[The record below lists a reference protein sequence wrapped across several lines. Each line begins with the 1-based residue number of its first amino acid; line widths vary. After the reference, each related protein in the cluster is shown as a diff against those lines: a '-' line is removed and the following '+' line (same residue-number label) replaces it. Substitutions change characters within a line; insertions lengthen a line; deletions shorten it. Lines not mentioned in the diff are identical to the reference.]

1 MENLK
6 LRIKIRDCELEA
18 EGPQTFVHE
27 QFEAFKQLL
36 ADMTQKSVLS
46 ELRDETDRV
55 PSQELSSPPRFPH
68 EQALPKN
75 SPVAALQ
82 KLLAWNDRTQQVTC
96 AVIPEGH
103 LRTADTVLL
112 LLWGYQ
118 ELRGLSEISAMIL
131 NRGLKSAGFSQFRL
145 DRIMTPYLKDRL
157 VLRSGVGKGGRYRL
171 TTRGVEKAQDLVQTL
186 AALIPDP
193 LP

>member
-6 LRIKIRDCELEA
+6 LRIKVRDCELEA

-75 SPVAALQ
+75 SPAAALQ

-145 DRIMTPYLKDRL
+145 DRIHDALPE
-157 VLRSGVGKGGRYRL
+157 RSAGTAIGSWERWTVS
-171 TTRGVEKAQDLVQTL
+171 TDDAWS
-186 AALIPDP
+186 
-193 LP
+193 

>member
-6 LRIKIRDCELEA
+6 LRIKVRDCELEA

-75 SPVAALQ
+75 SPAAALQ

-145 DRIMTPYLKDRL
+145 DRILTPYLKDRL